1 MKKVYLNISGMSCQG
16 CMNIV
21 KNILMGVKGT
31 IDVEV
36 ELVPGNAK
44 VVCEDNVKTEDLLS
58 SINENTS
65 YKASFEKTEDVLPE
79 ELE

>member
-1 MKKVYLNISGMSCQG
+1 MKRVYLNISGMSCQG
-16 CMNIV
+16 CMNTI
-21 KNILMGVKGT
+21 KNTLMNVNGT